1 MSGVRF
7 WPQQSESRGGDS
19 PRITKIY
26 NQPLMKGVAGIPDSA
41 FRVSGIINSNGG
53 HIMLN
58 QNQDTKRQNTT
69 ETVVPSEASQESGSA
84 LPIAMPTSPMDY
96 PVERFSQALERREDN
111 RKALLKWIQSNLQ
124 AGIDFGQIHVVGKN
138 KCRLA
143 GDGRAHE
150 CIEPRHWSK
159 PSLWKPG
166 AEKICGML
174 GLIPRFPNLS
184 EYEKA
189 VLRGEDIKV
198 IILKCELHT
207 GSGFVAAEGTGARR
221 VAQDSGNINTS
232 LKMAEK
238 SAHIDATLRVAGLSE
253 LFTQDLE
260 DMTIGAKQDIQP
272 DTGRQTPPNQHH
284 SQKKA
289 SSPPPRRHTGGNGGN
304 GDTRKNAAAGRTN
317 QHPANGQGNGGNRI
331 SGKQYKFIMDLMKE
345 AGMTK
350 RELNDHCMEAY
361 GSVVDHISRADASSL
376 INWYQD

>member
-1 MSGVRF
+1 
-7 WPQQSESRGGDS
+7 
-19 PRITKIY
+19 
-26 NQPLMKGVAGIPDSA
+26 
-41 FRVSGIINSNGG
+41 
-53 HIMLN
+53 MLN
-58 QNQDTKRQNTT
+58 QNQDKRLNTT
-69 ETVVPSEASQESGSA
+69 EVILPPENTQEGTASLPS
-84 LPIAMPTSPMDY
+84 LMPVSPMDY

-124 AGIDFGQIHVVGKN
+124 ARIDFGQIHVMGKD

-143 GDGRAHE
+143 KEGKAYE
-150 CIEPRHWSK
+150 CINPRHWSK

-184 EYEKA
+184 ELENA
-189 VLRGEDIKV
+189 VLRGEEIKV

-221 VAQDSGNINTS
+221 VAQDKGDINKS

-260 DMTIGAKQDIQP
+260 DMTLGAKQDIQP
-272 DTGRQTPPNQHH
+272 DTGRQAPPPNQRH
-284 SQKKA
+284 SQEKPVSQQKPDSHRNA
-289 SSPPPRRHTGGNGGN
+289 GGNRN
-304 GDTRKNAAAGRTN
+304 ARKTAGADRT
-317 QHPANGQGNGGNRI
+317 QQRPANNQGNGGNRI
-331 SGKQYKFIMDLMKE
+331 TGKQYKFIIDLMKE

-361 GSVVDHISRADASSL
+361 GSVVDHITRADASSL
-376 INWYQD
+376 IDWLRDK